1 MDWVILQKVIKYSF
15 GNHELKAGFSPPGI
29 MFNNSFEFNVFLL
42 STLTA
47 SEEHL
52 YLFLPTFKVLSVT
65 PLSMKM

>member
-42 STLTA
+42 NT
-47 SEEHL
+47 
-52 YLFLPTFKVLSVT
+52 
-65 PLSMKM
+65 